1 MANHKDDRPAE
12 ATTPPVFDLG
22 AALGVDV
29 GAPVDAT
36 FAGMDFQI
44 RRSFTGAE
52 VLQVS
57 QAAMA
62 GKGALLAEIVTTGCD
77 PVALSEAIEK
87 NLTDVAGRLWGQ
99 ILSTAGIAAPTGTS
113 SQGE

>member
-1 MANHKDDRPAE
+1 MAKNKDDLLGE
-12 ATTPPVFDLG
+12 ATTPVFDLG
-22 AALGVDV
+22 DALGVDG

-36 FAGMDFQI
+36 FAGLDFQI
-44 RRSFTGAE
+44 RRRFTGAE

-62 GKGALLAEIVTTGCD
+62 GKGELLAEIVTTGCD

-87 NLTDVAGRLWGQ
+87 NMTDIAGRLWGQ
-99 ILSTAGIAAPTGTS
+99 ILATAGIASRGGFSA
-113 SQGE
+113 QGE